1 MIVSDM
7 HPPLLRHR
15 HFNRLVVG
23 FFATGILVLFSAHAN
38 EANEAQQKLA
48 TKAAVIAQKVLIV
61 GDSLSAE
68 YGLTRGTGWVEHMT
82 QQAKS
87 DAVAVQWVNASIS
100 GDTTSGGV
108 SRLPSLLKLHQP
120 HVVVIE
126 LGGNDALRG
135 LDMNLTQSNLLQMIK
150 ASQAAG
156 AKVLLIAMQVPPN
169 YGENYLKRM
178 SMAYEKVAKTTGAQ
192 LNQQFL
198 KGVADDPD
206 PLKWFQ
212 ADRIHPN
219 EKAQAMMM
227 KNIWPQL
234 KKILQAQAHS

>member
-7 HPPLLRHR
+7 HLPSLRLR
-15 HFNRLVVG
+15 DFNRLVVG
-23 FFATGILVLFSAHAN
+23 LLAMGLSAGMSFAQLRTPTTPTTAP
-38 EANEAQQKLA
+38 
-48 TKAAVIAQKVLIV
+48 KVLIL

-68 YGLTRGTGWVEHMT
+68 YGLTRGTGWVDQMA
-82 QQAKS
+82 QQAQRES
-87 DAVAVQWVNASIS
+87 VAVQLINASIS

-108 SRLPSLLKLHQP
+108 TRLPSLLKLHQP
-120 HVVVIE
+120 HVVIIE

-135 LDMNLTQSNLLQMIK
+135 LDMNLTQANLLTMIN
-150 ASQAAG
+150 ASQATG
-156 AKVLLIAMQVPPN
+156 AKVMVIAMQVPPN
-169 YGENYLKRM
+169 YGANYLKQM
-178 SMAYEKVAKTTGAQ
+178 SAAYEKVSKTTGAT

-219 EKAQAMMM
+219 EKAQPLMM
-227 KNIWPQL
+227 KNVWPQL
-234 KKILQAQAHS
+234 RKMLQAKP